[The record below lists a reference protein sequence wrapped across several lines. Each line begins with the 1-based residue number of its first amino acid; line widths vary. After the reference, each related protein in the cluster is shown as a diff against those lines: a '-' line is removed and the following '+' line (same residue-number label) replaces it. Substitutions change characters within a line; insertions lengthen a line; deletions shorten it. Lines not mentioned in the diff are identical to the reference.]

1 MPFGTDFN
9 AHKQILPLSNP
20 LETIMALFMIE
31 RNFAAALNVSAE
43 DLKAIVDINTLV
55 GVKWLHSFLSADKR
69 KTYCL
74 YEAESGDAI
83 REAARRAGLPA
94 DIVIE
99 LAGELRPD
107 ALLLAS

>member
-1 MPFGTDFN
+1 
-9 AHKQILPLSNP
+9 
-20 LETIMALFMIE
+20 MALFMIE
-31 RNFAAALNVSAE
+31 RNFAEAFNASKS
-43 DLKAIVDINTLV
+43 DYKAVVEINHV
-55 GVKWLHSFLSADKR
+55 AGVKWLYSFLSADKR

-99 LAGELRPD
+99 IGGELRPE
-107 ALLLAS
+107 LLLAS

>member
-1 MPFGTDFN
+1 
-9 AHKQILPLSNP
+9 
-20 LETIMALFMIE
+20 MALFMIE
-31 RNFAAALNVSAE
+31 RNFAQAFNASKKDYEAVVEINDAA
-43 DLKAIVDINTLV
+43 
-55 GVKWLHSFLSADKR
+55 GVKWLYSFLSADKR

-99 LAGELRPD
+99 IGGELRPE
-107 ALLLAS
+107 LLLA

>member
-1 MPFGTDFN
+1 
-9 AHKQILPLSNP
+9 
-20 LETIMALFMIE
+20 MALFMIE
-31 RNFAAALNVSAE
+31 RNFAQSFNASKS
-43 DLKAIVDINTLV
+43 DYKAVVDINADA
-55 GVKWLHSFLSADKR
+55 GVKWLYSFLSADKR

-99 LAGELRPD
+99 IGGELRPE
-107 ALLLAS
+107 LLLAS

>member
-1 MPFGTDFN
+1 
-9 AHKQILPLSNP
+9 
-20 LETIMALFMIE
+20 MALFMIE
-31 RNFAAALNVSAE
+31 RNFAQGLNATTAE
-43 DLKAIVDINTLV
+43 LKAVVDINAKV

-74 YEAESGDAI
+74 YEAENGDAI

-99 LAGELRPD
+99 LAGELRPEV
-107 ALLLAS
+107 LLAS